1 MTKGGSDNRNDGC
14 CDDRGVSRADLLAAW
29 EQITSGPFPDGVQ
42 SSLTHAEGGGWRV
55 HTVWESREAL
65 ASMRASTD
73 TPAALAMFE
82 AAGAVPAV
90 TVWDVVRYVRP

>member
-1 MTKGGSDNRNDGC
+1 MIVTTAEATIEE
-14 CDDRGVSRADLLAAW
+14 SREADLLAAW
-29 EQITSGPFPDGVQ
+29 EQITSGPFPDGLVE

-65 ASMRASTD
+65 ASMRASAD

-82 AAGAVPAV
+82 AAGAVASV